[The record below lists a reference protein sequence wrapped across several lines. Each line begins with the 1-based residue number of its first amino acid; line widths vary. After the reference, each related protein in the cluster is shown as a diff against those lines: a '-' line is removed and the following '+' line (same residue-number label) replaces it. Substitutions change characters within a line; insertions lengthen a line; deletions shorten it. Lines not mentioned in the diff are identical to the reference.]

1 MVRFINESDYEQVL
15 ELFSNNIQESKEY
28 ISHGEI
34 QMGIAIDKKN
44 LSLNF
49 KEIWSKYLEENC
61 SDTILVY
68 SEFDTILG
76 FIITS
81 LDFDNDNSFG
91 VIKDIVVNKDKRGL
105 GIGTLLMNEA
115 FKVFNVVY
123 ETNEVYLES
132 GKDNHSAHK
141 FFEKFGFECISKV
154 FMKKMDVCSSG
165 QRERSAKS

>member
-34 QMGIAIDKKN
+34 QMGIAIDKDN

-49 KEIWSKYLEENC
+49 KETWRNYLEENC

-76 FIITS
+76 FIILS
-81 LDFDNDNSFG
+81 LEFDNDNSFG
-91 VIKDIVVNKDKRGL
+91 VIKDIVINKDKRGL

-123 ETNEVYLES
+123 NVDDIFLES
-132 GKDNHSAHK
+132 GKDNHSAHN
-141 FFEKFGFECISKV
+141 FFEKFGFECVSKV
-154 FMKKMDVCSSG
+154 FMKKMGVCSSG
-165 QRERSAKS
+165 QRGQSAKL